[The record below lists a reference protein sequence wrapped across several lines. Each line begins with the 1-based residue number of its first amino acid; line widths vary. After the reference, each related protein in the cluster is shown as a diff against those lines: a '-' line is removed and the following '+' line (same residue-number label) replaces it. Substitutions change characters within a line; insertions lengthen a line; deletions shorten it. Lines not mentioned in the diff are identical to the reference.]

1 MTEKEIPRWH
11 MSYQEYLAYQELCA
25 LVGTIGNLSKRLE
38 KRLRAV
44 PGGWRDARMLDAVSA
59 SLVARLCDTIPAEK
73 LLAIR
78 REIKH
83 TQVYI
88 RTRPDY
94 GAKSKDDVTYVNE
107 EALDRLVQ
115 RVMEMECHLC
125 MKNRAEAKRCP
136 IRKDIE
142 AVYHFGLE
150 VGKKDEGCPLA
161 GLTYVREKEDGANA

>member
-1 MTEKEIPRWH
+1 VDKKEIPRWH

-25 LVGTIGNLSKRLE
+25 LVGTIGNLSKKLE

-78 REIKH
+78 REIEH

-94 GAKSKDDVTYVNE
+94 GAKSKDDVTYVSE

-115 RVMEMECHLC
+115 RVMDFHCHMC
-125 MKNRAEAKRCP
+125 DKSRADAKRCQV
-136 IRKDIE
+136 RKDIE
-142 AVYHFGLE
+142 DMYHFGLS
-150 VGKKDEGCPLA
+150 VRDTDTCPLM
-161 GLTYVREKEDGANA
+161 GMSLVREEEKDV